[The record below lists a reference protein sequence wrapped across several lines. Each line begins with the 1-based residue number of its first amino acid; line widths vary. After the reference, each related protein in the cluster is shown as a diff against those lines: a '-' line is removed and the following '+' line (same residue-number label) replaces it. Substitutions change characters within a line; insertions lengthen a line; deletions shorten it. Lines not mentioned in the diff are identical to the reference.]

1 MLTMLLLCC
10 IFFSYIHRVC
20 LFSWLFCS
28 FLLFLFCCFY
38 GCFYFL
44 FFLPICRLF
53 GKLFVHLAC
62 SSGFLDFDLYLIQFN
77 IFVSLAHFLRLKF
90 EQQKNAQYHYCY
102 IWHSA
107 TSVSK
112 TIIHIFREKNKKNSL
127 QLRLETDWKLFIAYF
142 PLQFNRIPWIVKNI
156 LLQKWNKNKFFCE
169 NWEKKAESERL
180 NYKTCYYLID
190 IDTRS
195 RWDFYKISNKW
206 IN

>member
-112 TIIHIFREKNKKNSL
+112 TIIHIFREKNKKKLSAAEIGNRLKIVYCIFSFTIQSHSMNCKKYLITEMKQKQIFLRKLREKSGIRTIKL
-127 QLRLETDWKLFIAYF
+127 QNMLL
-142 PLQFNRIPWIVKNI
+142 FNRYRHPFAVRF
-156 LLQKWNKNKFFCE
+156 L
-169 NWEKKAESERL
+169 
-180 NYKTCYYLID
+180 
-190 IDTRS
+190 
-195 RWDFYKISNKW
+195 
-206 IN
+206 